1 MGFRGELRMQK
12 KKRGLSKGST
22 AYAEAWR
29 KFLKEL
35 LNAKVRTKKDRD
47 DLAQK
52 MGVSSHYINSMLY
65 RQEGGIDAW
74 ASALSIAYDIK
85 VKDIGSI
92 FTLLKT
98 SVRKAAPLS
107 MADELWNRLD
117 ELVDE
122 NEKFYWI
129 SLLHGLIVADRDF
142 KK

>member
-1 MGFRGELRMQK
+1 MQK
-12 KKRGLSKGST
+12 KERGSGKSPHNT
-22 AYAEAWR
+22 YAQAWR

-35 LNAKVRTKKDRD
+35 LNAKIRTKKDRE

-52 MGVSSHYINSMLY
+52 MGVSTHYINSMLY

-85 VKDIGSI
+85 AKDIGNV
-92 FTLLKT
+92 FMLLKT
-98 SVRKAAPLS
+98 SLRKAVPIS
-107 MADELWNRLD
+107 KADELWVKLD

-129 SLLHGLIVADRDF
+129 SLLHALIISDRDF
-142 KK
+142 KKR